1 MHDDTLRLFFAL
13 SCPPGLA
20 ERIGLWHDGLHL
32 PGRPVPPAN
41 LHLTLAFLG
50 QQPGSR
56 LAELKGLAAT
66 VQSRAFELQL
76 DRLVH
81 RRNGLLYLAPSQPP
95 AALLE
100 LVEQLHEA
108 LLGGGFGLEARPFLA
123 HLTLLRR
130 CSTRR
135 PKARPTFDWPVD
147 HFALFASETGPSGSV
162 YQQLQQ
168 WPLLRND

>member
-20 ERIGLWHDGLHL
+20 ERIALWRDALEL
-32 PGRPVPPAN
+32 RGRPVIPAN

-66 VQSRAFELQL
+66 VRSAAFELQL

-81 RRNGLLYLAPSQPP
+81 RRNGLLYLAPTRPP
-95 AALLE
+95 TALLE
-100 LVEQLHEA
+100 LVDQLHEA
-108 LLGGGFGLEARPFLA
+108 LLGSGFGLENRPFLA

-130 CSTRR
+130 CSARP
-135 PKARPTFDWPVD
+135 PKACPTFDWQVG
-147 HFALFASETGPSGSV
+147 HFALLASQTGPSGRV